1 MARAVIA
8 AFDLDGTLLRGQ
20 SGTLVLGYL
29 VRRRFVTA
37 KTAVLATWW
46 GIRYKLHLPLRQNEV
61 RERIF
66 KDLSHLSA
74 ERVEQIMHDFHRD
87 VMVPRYR
94 PDGLAE
100 LRRHEEAGEHV
111 ALISATFDQI
121 AQAAR
126 EYLGCDVALATV
138 MRRDGEGRYT
148 GEVDGATTAGP
159 EKVVR
164 IRTWADGRFGADGWE
179 LAYAYGDHHSDI
191 PMLEAATTC
200 YAVNPG
206 PTLRRE
212 AERRGWQV
220 LEWN

>member
-29 VRRRFVTA
+29 VRRRLVSA

-66 KDLSHLSA
+66 KDLARFSA
-74 ERVEQIMHDFHRD
+74 EQVEDIMRDFHAK

-94 PDGLAE
+94 PDGIAE
-100 LRRHEEAGEHV
+100 LRRHEEAGDHV

-126 EYLGCDVALATV
+126 VYLDCDVALATV
-138 MRRDGEGRYT
+138 MRRDAAGRFT
-148 GEVDGATTAGP
+148 GEVEGATTAGP
-159 EKVVR
+159 EKVAR
-164 IRTWADGRFGADGWE
+164 IRAWADESFGPGGWE

-212 AERRGWQV
+212 AERRSWQV

>member
-8 AFDLDGTLLRGQ
+8 AFDLDGTLLKGQ

-29 VRRRFVTA
+29 MRRRFITA
-37 KTAVLATWW
+37 RTAALAAWW

-66 KDLSHLSA
+66 KDLSCFSA
-74 ERVEQIMHDFHRD
+74 ERVEQIMHDFHRE

-94 PDGLAE
+94 PDGVAA

-126 EYLGCDVALATV
+126 EYLDCDVALATV
-138 MRRDGEGRYT
+138 MELDETGRYT
-148 GEVDGATTAGP
+148 GEVEGDTTAGS
-159 EKVVR
+159 EKVAR
-164 IRTWADGRFGADGWE
+164 IRAWADGCFGAGGWE

-212 AERRGWQV
+212 AERRSWKV
-220 LEWN
+220 LVWR